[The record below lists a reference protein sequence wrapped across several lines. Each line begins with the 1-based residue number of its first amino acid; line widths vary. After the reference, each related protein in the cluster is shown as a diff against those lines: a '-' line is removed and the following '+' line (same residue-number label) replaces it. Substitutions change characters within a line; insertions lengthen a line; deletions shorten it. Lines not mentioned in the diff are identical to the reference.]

1 MSRQYIL
8 CIAAALVIM
17 TAGLSFAADAVN
29 PDEIPDLIQQR
40 YESLKTFQADFVQEL
55 TNVGSGEVEIREG
68 RIWFK
73 QPSQVRWE
81 TVTPEKELLVLGPE
95 YAWDYIEDEQLAIK
109 YSVATLLDSKTI
121 LRFISG
127 QANLKED
134 FVVKSEWQGA
144 DEVRAKWGQGFT
156 VLQLVPKEAE
166 PGMVLAF
173 IGVEPDTGLL
183 RQVMIVDFYGNGNEL
198 RLSNVE
204 IDLDLA
210 PDMFTFVPPEGT
222 QVEDNTQG
230 Y

>member
-1 MSRQYIL
+1 MSRLYTVL
-8 CIAAALVIM
+8 
-17 TAGLSFAADAVN
+17 FAAILILVLPGISCGAEPVSTEDM
-29 PDEIPDLIQQR
+29 PDLIQQR
-40 YESLKTFQADFVQEL
+40 YETLKTFQADFVQEL
-55 TNVGSGEVEIREG
+55 TNVASGEVENREG
-68 RIWFK
+68 RIWFR

-81 TVTPEKELLVLGPE
+81 TTVPEKELLVVGPD
-95 YAWDYIEDEQLAIK
+95 YAWDYIEDEQLALK

-127 QANLKED
+127 QANIKED
-134 FVVKSEWQGA
+134 FIVKSEWQGA
-144 DEVRAKWGQGFT
+144 DDVRARWGKGFT

-166 PGMVLAF
+166 PGMVLAY

-198 RLSNVE
+198 RLSNVKL
-204 IDLDLA
+204 DVDLA
-210 PDMFTFVPPEGT
+210 ANMFTFVPPEGT